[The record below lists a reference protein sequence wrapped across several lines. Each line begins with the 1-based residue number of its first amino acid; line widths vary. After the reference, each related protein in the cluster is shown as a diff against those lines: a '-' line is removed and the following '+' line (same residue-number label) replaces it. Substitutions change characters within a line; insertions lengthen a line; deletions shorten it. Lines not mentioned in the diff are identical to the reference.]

1 MNTLFLKAPQL
12 TAEIMR
18 AHYCE
23 HDLDKIL
30 PLFHETLTWIGA
42 GEDQICYDYEM
53 IKDFFLRTYAE
64 KAVPDCIITDEDYR
78 LVSWD
83 EHSCLVAGRCWI
95 ATKPETG
102 YVLRA
107 HQRVTFSYKL
117 VDGELKITLIH
128 ISNPYA
134 DMREGE
140 DFPAQ
145 IGRQSYE
152 YLQRLLVEKSRQI
165 ALLNSTVS
173 SGLKANWDDECYSLF
188 YVNEGLCRMLGYTE
202 EELMAKCRGRMTEL
216 VYPPDLPQALADCER
231 CFANSLTY
239 STEYRMQRKDGK
251 LIWVW
256 DTGSKSKNEEGKT
269 VINSVIVDI
278 TERRHTND
286 TIRRQKA
293 FFQSLYDTTL
303 CALVQY
309 DLNGTFLNANAFT
322 FDVIGYTEEQF
333 RTETGGSLMS
343 IVHPCDV
350 DTVREHIERLIA
362 DLRPTVYNCRIIRRD
377 GAVRWVCASAN
388 IINNMDGVPVIQ
400 AAYSDVTELQ
410 RVERERDST
419 YDSIPGGVAKVL
431 IGTQLSL
438 LEANDNFFQM
448 LGTDRTAYKGTLSA
462 VAPADRG
469 AIVTAF
475 MEAAETDAP
484 VDIEYRCRRFDNEQ
498 TIWIHL
504 IARFV
509 ENAHGA
515 KVYQCVFIDITKQK
529 TAQIQLY
536 RERDRYRIIMENSA
550 DVIYEYDRKTD
561 TVVFYETIRRGDETE
576 IAKHVSPNFS
586 KKLYDQK
593 IAHPE
598 DAETAMR
605 VFSGTQGGSAEVR
618 LRNLKINGDYVWCLL
633 QGQPVY
639 ENGALA
645 RVVGIIRDITE
656 NKRISQEKERL
667 QRIFD
672 LELRRDYESICQIN
686 PSTGRYVMWTPSNA
700 SYYDIPTSG
709 IFSEELAHAIS
720 RIVCGED
727 QETCLKTL
735 SIGNMLKT
743 LEEEKEGTCYYR
755 VLTPDGSLR
764 WKCARYTYFGDDGS
778 ILLNVRDV
786 HDIRIAQQ
794 QEENR
799 FRAILRE
806 TCEYIIETDVETKS
820 YTLHLPTLINR
831 YPLEACSDY
840 GSLIAR
846 YSERYVAPEDR
857 ESFLRA
863 VSLPE
868 ALSRMRREGGSCS
881 IKYTVN
887 TNGSPAYKTWNMS
900 LYRYDDNREYMLSYI
915 LDITK
920 LVLEQ
925 QEKEREAERN
935 RQIIKD
941 ALTAAEQAS
950 RAKSDFLSRMSH
962 EIRTPMNAVIGMTTI
977 AAASLD
983 NRDKLTD
990 CLGKIGLSSRYLLSL
1005 INDILD
1011 MSRIESGKVSIINE
1025 EFDFRSFV
1033 EGISSLIYPQA
1044 KNKNIVFDLNIEG
1057 VVDERYRGDPLRLNQ
1072 VLINILSNALKFTPE
1087 WRSVHLSIRET
1098 RRVRD
1103 RAYLQFIVRDTGIG
1117 MEKGLLERI
1126 FEPFEQGGA
1135 SISHSY
1141 GGSGLGLA
1149 ISSNLISLMNGH
1161 ISVSSTPGV
1170 GSEFVVEL
1178 PLLTVPDN
1186 TPKQDV
1192 SLEDIRVLVVD
1203 DDLVTC
1209 EHTTLILNRI
1219 GVDAEYVTSG
1229 KAAVTRVKS
1238 ALQRHTC
1245 YNIALVDWKM
1255 PDMDGVETARS
1266 IRRIVGPDTLVI
1278 IMSAYD
1284 WTEIEAR
1291 AREAGVDF
1299 FISKPI
1305 FQSVVQDVL
1314 LKATRRRQSAATLP
1328 VQKED
1333 FAGRRILLV
1342 EDNELNM
1349 EIAKFMLENNGIRV
1363 ECAADG
1369 EEAVKKFE
1377 KAQPGY
1383 YDVIFM
1389 DIMMPNMNG
1398 WDAARKIRSMKRTDA
1413 GTIPII
1419 AMSAN
1424 AFAED
1429 IINSRMAG
1437 MNVHLAKPLDT
1448 EKMIAALKQCMTDN
1462 RDIKLHEDL

>member
-42 GEDQICYDYEM
+42 GEDQICYDYET

-102 YVLRA
+102 YVIRA

-173 SGLKANWDDECYSLF
+173 SGLKANWDDEYYSLF

-362 DLRPTVYNCRIIRRD
+362 DRRPTVYNCRIIRRD

-598 DAETAMR
+598 DAETVMR
-605 VFSGTQGGSAEVR
+605 VFSGVQGGSAEVR
-618 LRNLKINGDYVWCLL
+618 LRNLKLNGDYVWCLL

-686 PSTGRYVMWTPSNA
+686 PSTGRYVMCTPSNA

-720 RIVCGED
+720 RIVCSED
-727 QETCLKTL
+727 RETCLKTM

-1314 LKATRRRQSAATLP
+1314 LKATRRRQSADTLP

-1342 EDNELNM
+1342 EDNEINM
-1349 EIAKFMLENNGIRV
+1349 EIARTLLEFRNASVDGACNGQQAVEMFRSSPPNHYDAVLMDVRMPVMDGIAATQAIRGLDR
-1363 ECAADG
+1363 A
-1369 EEAVKKFE
+1369 
-1377 KAQPGY
+1377 
-1383 YDVIFM
+1383 
-1389 DIMMPNMNG
+1389 
-1398 WDAARKIRSMKRTDA
+1398 DAATV
-1413 GTIPII
+1413 PIL
-1419 AMSAN
+1419 AMTAN

-1429 IINSRMAG
+1429 IEQSRKAG
-1437 MNVHLAKPLDT
+1437 MNEHLAKPIEPETLY
-1448 EKMIAALKQCMTDN
+1448 ARLASYF
-1462 RDIKLHEDL
+1462 R

>member
-42 GEDQICYDYEM
+42 GEDQICYDCET

-102 YVLRA
+102 YVIRA

-140 DFPAQ
+140 DFPEQ

-152 YLQRLLVEKSRQI
+152 YLQRLLVEKTRQI

-173 SGLKANWDDECYSLF
+173 SGLKANWDDEYYSLF

-216 VYPPDLPQALADCER
+216 VYPPDLPQALTDCER

-251 LIWVW
+251 FIWVW

-343 IVHPCDV
+343 IVHPCEV
-350 DTVREHIERLIA
+350 ETVREHIERLIA
-362 DLRPTVYNCRIIRRD
+362 DRRPTVYNCRIIRRD
-377 GAVRWVCASAN
+377 GTVRWLCASAN

-484 VDIEYRCRRFDNEQ
+484 VDIEYRCRRFDNER

-561 TVVFYETIRRGDETE
+561 TVVFYETIRRGDENE

-598 DAETAMR
+598 DAETVMR
-605 VFSGTQGGSAEVR
+605 VFSGVQGGSAEVR
-618 LRNLKINGDYVWCLL
+618 LRNLKLNGDYVWCLL

-686 PSTGRYVMWTPSNA
+686 PSTGRYVMCTPSNA

-720 RIVCGED
+720 RIVCSED
-727 QETCLKTL
+727 RETCLKTM

-831 YPLEACSDY
+831 YPLADCSDY

-857 ESFLRA
+857 EAFLRA

-868 ALSRMRREGGSCS
+868 ALNRMRREGGSCS

-1087 WRSVHLSIRET
+1087 WHSVHLSIRET

-1117 MEKGLLERI
+1117 MEKGLLTRI

-1149 ISSNLISLMNGH
+1149 ISSNLVSLMNGH

-1342 EDNELNM
+1342 EDNEINM
-1349 EIAKFMLENNGIRV
+1349 EIARTLLEFRNASVDGACNGQQAVEMFRSSPPNHYDAVLMDVRMPVMDGIAATQSIRGLNR
-1363 ECAADG
+1363 A
-1369 EEAVKKFE
+1369 
-1377 KAQPGY
+1377 
-1383 YDVIFM
+1383 
-1389 DIMMPNMNG
+1389 
-1398 WDAARKIRSMKRTDA
+1398 DAATV
-1413 GTIPII
+1413 PIL
-1419 AMSAN
+1419 AMTAN

-1429 IINSRMAG
+1429 IEQSRKAG
-1437 MNVHLAKPLDT
+1437 MNEHLAKPIEPETLY
-1448 EKMIAALKQCMTDN
+1448 ARLASYF
-1462 RDIKLHEDL
+1462 R

>member
-778 ILLNVRDV
+778 ILLNVR
-786 HDIRIAQQ
+786 
-794 QEENR
+794 E
-799 FRAILRE
+799 
-806 TCEYIIETDVETKS
+806 
-820 YTLHLPTLINR
+820 
-831 YPLEACSDY
+831 
-840 GSLIAR
+840 
-846 YSERYVAPEDR
+846 SEP
-857 ESFLRA
+857 
-863 VSLPE
+863 
-868 ALSRMRREGGSCS
+868 
-881 IKYTVN
+881 
-887 TNGSPAYKTWNMS
+887 
-900 LYRYDDNREYMLSYI
+900 
-915 LDITK
+915 
-920 LVLEQ
+920 
-925 QEKEREAERN
+925 
-935 RQIIKD
+935 
-941 ALTAAEQAS
+941 
-950 RAKSDFLSRMSH
+950 
-962 EIRTPMNAVIGMTTI
+962 
-977 AAASLD
+977 
-983 NRDKLTD
+983 
-990 CLGKIGLSSRYLLSL
+990 
-1005 INDILD
+1005 
-1011 MSRIESGKVSIINE
+1011 
-1025 EFDFRSFV
+1025 
-1033 EGISSLIYPQA
+1033 
-1044 KNKNIVFDLNIEG
+1044 IVF
-1057 VVDERYRGDPLRLNQ
+1057 
-1072 VLINILSNALKFTPE
+1072 
-1087 WRSVHLSIRET
+1087 H
-1098 RRVRD
+1098 
-1103 RAYLQFIVRDTGIG
+1103 
-1117 MEKGLLERI
+1117 
-1126 FEPFEQGGA
+1126 
-1135 SISHSY
+1135 
-1141 GGSGLGLA
+1141 
-1149 ISSNLISLMNGH
+1149 
-1161 ISVSSTPGV
+1161 
-1170 GSEFVVEL
+1170 
-1178 PLLTVPDN
+1178 
-1186 TPKQDV
+1186 
-1192 SLEDIRVLVVD
+1192 
-1203 DDLVTC
+1203 
-1209 EHTTLILNRI
+1209 
-1219 GVDAEYVTSG
+1219 
-1229 KAAVTRVKS
+1229 
-1238 ALQRHTC
+1238 
-1245 YNIALVDWKM
+1245 
-1255 PDMDGVETARS
+1255 AR
-1266 IRRIVGPDTLVI
+1266 
-1278 IMSAYD
+1278 
-1284 WTEIEAR
+1284 
-1291 AREAGVDF
+1291 
-1299 FISKPI
+1299 
-1305 FQSVVQDVL
+1305 Q
-1314 LKATRRRQSAATLP
+1314 
-1328 VQKED
+1328 
-1333 FAGRRILLV
+1333 
-1342 EDNELNM
+1342 
-1349 EIAKFMLENNGIRV
+1349 
-1363 ECAADG
+1363 
-1369 EEAVKKFE
+1369 
-1377 KAQPGY
+1377 
-1383 YDVIFM
+1383 
-1389 DIMMPNMNG
+1389 
-1398 WDAARKIRSMKRTDA
+1398 
-1413 GTIPII
+1413 
-1419 AMSAN
+1419 
-1424 AFAED
+1424 
-1429 IINSRMAG
+1429 
-1437 MNVHLAKPLDT
+1437 
-1448 EKMIAALKQCMTDN
+1448 
-1462 RDIKLHEDL
+1462 

>member
-42 GEDQICYDYEM
+42 GEDQICYDYET

-173 SGLKANWDDECYSLF
+173 SGLKANWDDEYYSLF

-593 IAHPE
+593 TAHPE

-605 VFSGTQGGSAEVR
+605 VFSGTQGGSVEVR

-709 IFSEELAHAIS
+709 IFSE
-720 RIVCGED
+720 
-727 QETCLKTL
+727 
-735 SIGNMLKT
+735 
-743 LEEEKEGTCYYR
+743 
-755 VLTPDGSLR
+755 
-764 WKCARYTYFGDDGS
+764 
-778 ILLNVRDV
+778 
-786 HDIRIAQQ
+786 
-794 QEENR
+794 
-799 FRAILRE
+799 
-806 TCEYIIETDVETKS
+806 
-820 YTLHLPTLINR
+820 
-831 YPLEACSDY
+831 
-840 GSLIAR
+840 
-846 YSERYVAPEDR
+846 
-857 ESFLRA
+857 
-863 VSLPE
+863 
-868 ALSRMRREGGSCS
+868 
-881 IKYTVN
+881 
-887 TNGSPAYKTWNMS
+887 
-900 LYRYDDNREYMLSYI
+900 
-915 LDITK
+915 
-920 LVLEQ
+920 
-925 QEKEREAERN
+925 
-935 RQIIKD
+935 
-941 ALTAAEQAS
+941 
-950 RAKSDFLSRMSH
+950 
-962 EIRTPMNAVIGMTTI
+962 
-977 AAASLD
+977 
-983 NRDKLTD
+983 
-990 CLGKIGLSSRYLLSL
+990 
-1005 INDILD
+1005 
-1011 MSRIESGKVSIINE
+1011 
-1025 EFDFRSFV
+1025 
-1033 EGISSLIYPQA
+1033 
-1044 KNKNIVFDLNIEG
+1044 
-1057 VVDERYRGDPLRLNQ
+1057 
-1072 VLINILSNALKFTPE
+1072 
-1087 WRSVHLSIRET
+1087 
-1098 RRVRD
+1098 
-1103 RAYLQFIVRDTGIG
+1103 
-1117 MEKGLLERI
+1117 
-1126 FEPFEQGGA
+1126 
-1135 SISHSY
+1135 
-1141 GGSGLGLA
+1141 
-1149 ISSNLISLMNGH
+1149 
-1161 ISVSSTPGV
+1161 
-1170 GSEFVVEL
+1170 
-1178 PLLTVPDN
+1178 
-1186 TPKQDV
+1186 
-1192 SLEDIRVLVVD
+1192 
-1203 DDLVTC
+1203 
-1209 EHTTLILNRI
+1209 
-1219 GVDAEYVTSG
+1219 
-1229 KAAVTRVKS
+1229 
-1238 ALQRHTC
+1238 
-1245 YNIALVDWKM
+1245 
-1255 PDMDGVETARS
+1255 
-1266 IRRIVGPDTLVI
+1266 
-1278 IMSAYD
+1278 
-1284 WTEIEAR
+1284 
-1291 AREAGVDF
+1291 
-1299 FISKPI
+1299 
-1305 FQSVVQDVL
+1305 
-1314 LKATRRRQSAATLP
+1314 
-1328 VQKED
+1328 
-1333 FAGRRILLV
+1333 
-1342 EDNELNM
+1342 
-1349 EIAKFMLENNGIRV
+1349 
-1363 ECAADG
+1363 
-1369 EEAVKKFE
+1369 
-1377 KAQPGY
+1377 
-1383 YDVIFM
+1383 
-1389 DIMMPNMNG
+1389 
-1398 WDAARKIRSMKRTDA
+1398 
-1413 GTIPII
+1413 
-1419 AMSAN
+1419 
-1424 AFAED
+1424 
-1429 IINSRMAG
+1429 
-1437 MNVHLAKPLDT
+1437 
-1448 EKMIAALKQCMTDN
+1448 
-1462 RDIKLHEDL
+1462 

>member
-42 GEDQICYDYEM
+42 GEDQICYDYET

-173 SGLKANWDDECYSLF
+173 SGLKANWDDEYYSLF

-362 DLRPTVYNCRIIRRD
+362 DRRPTVYNCRIIRRD

-605 VFSGTQGGSAEVR
+605 VFSGIQGGSAEVR

-764 WKCARYTYFGDDGS
+764 WKCARYTYFG
-778 ILLNVRDV
+778 
-786 HDIRIAQQ
+786 
-794 QEENR
+794 
-799 FRAILRE
+799 
-806 TCEYIIETDVETKS
+806 
-820 YTLHLPTLINR
+820 
-831 YPLEACSDY
+831 
-840 GSLIAR
+840 
-846 YSERYVAPEDR
+846 
-857 ESFLRA
+857 
-863 VSLPE
+863 
-868 ALSRMRREGGSCS
+868 
-881 IKYTVN
+881 
-887 TNGSPAYKTWNMS
+887 
-900 LYRYDDNREYMLSYI
+900 
-915 LDITK
+915 
-920 LVLEQ
+920 
-925 QEKEREAERN
+925 
-935 RQIIKD
+935 
-941 ALTAAEQAS
+941 
-950 RAKSDFLSRMSH
+950 
-962 EIRTPMNAVIGMTTI
+962 
-977 AAASLD
+977 
-983 NRDKLTD
+983 
-990 CLGKIGLSSRYLLSL
+990 
-1005 INDILD
+1005 
-1011 MSRIESGKVSIINE
+1011 
-1025 EFDFRSFV
+1025 
-1033 EGISSLIYPQA
+1033 
-1044 KNKNIVFDLNIEG
+1044 
-1057 VVDERYRGDPLRLNQ
+1057 
-1072 VLINILSNALKFTPE
+1072 
-1087 WRSVHLSIRET
+1087 
-1098 RRVRD
+1098 
-1103 RAYLQFIVRDTGIG
+1103 
-1117 MEKGLLERI
+1117 
-1126 FEPFEQGGA
+1126 
-1135 SISHSY
+1135 
-1141 GGSGLGLA
+1141 
-1149 ISSNLISLMNGH
+1149 
-1161 ISVSSTPGV
+1161 
-1170 GSEFVVEL
+1170 
-1178 PLLTVPDN
+1178 
-1186 TPKQDV
+1186 
-1192 SLEDIRVLVVD
+1192 
-1203 DDLVTC
+1203 
-1209 EHTTLILNRI
+1209 
-1219 GVDAEYVTSG
+1219 
-1229 KAAVTRVKS
+1229 
-1238 ALQRHTC
+1238 
-1245 YNIALVDWKM
+1245 
-1255 PDMDGVETARS
+1255 
-1266 IRRIVGPDTLVI
+1266 
-1278 IMSAYD
+1278 
-1284 WTEIEAR
+1284 
-1291 AREAGVDF
+1291 
-1299 FISKPI
+1299 
-1305 FQSVVQDVL
+1305 
-1314 LKATRRRQSAATLP
+1314 
-1328 VQKED
+1328 
-1333 FAGRRILLV
+1333 
-1342 EDNELNM
+1342 
-1349 EIAKFMLENNGIRV
+1349 
-1363 ECAADG
+1363 
-1369 EEAVKKFE
+1369 
-1377 KAQPGY
+1377 
-1383 YDVIFM
+1383 
-1389 DIMMPNMNG
+1389 
-1398 WDAARKIRSMKRTDA
+1398 
-1413 GTIPII
+1413 
-1419 AMSAN
+1419 
-1424 AFAED
+1424 
-1429 IINSRMAG
+1429 
-1437 MNVHLAKPLDT
+1437 
-1448 EKMIAALKQCMTDN
+1448 
-1462 RDIKLHEDL
+1462 

>member
-30 PLFHETLTWIGA
+30 PFFHETLTWIGA
-42 GEDQICYDYEM
+42 GGDQICYDYET

-134 DMREGE
+134 DMQEGE

-173 SGLKANWDDECYSLF
+173 SGLKANWDDEYYSLF

-362 DLRPTVYNCRIIRRD
+362 DRRPTVYNCRIIRRD

-605 VFSGTQGGSAEVR
+605 VFSGIQGGSAEVR

-1342 EDNELNM
+1342 EDNEINM
-1349 EIAKFMLENNGIRV
+1349 EIARTLLEFRNASVDGACNGQQAVEMFRSSPQNHYDAVLMDVRMPVMDGIAATQAIRGLDR
-1363 ECAADG
+1363 A
-1369 EEAVKKFE
+1369 
-1377 KAQPGY
+1377 
-1383 YDVIFM
+1383 
-1389 DIMMPNMNG
+1389 
-1398 WDAARKIRSMKRTDA
+1398 DAATV
-1413 GTIPII
+1413 PIL
-1419 AMSAN
+1419 AMTAN

-1429 IINSRMAG
+1429 IERSRKAG
-1437 MNVHLAKPLDT
+1437 MNEHLAKPIEPETLY
-1448 EKMIAALKQCMTDN
+1448 ARLASYF
-1462 RDIKLHEDL
+1462 R

>member
-42 GEDQICYDYEM
+42 GEDQICYDYET

-134 DMREGE
+134 DMQEGE

-173 SGLKANWDDECYSLF
+173 SGLKANWDDEYYSLF

-362 DLRPTVYNCRIIRRD
+362 DRRPTVYNCRIIRRD

-820 YTLHLPTLINR
+820 YTLHLSTLINR

-1314 LKATRRRQSAATLP
+1314 LKATRRRQSADTLP

-1342 EDNELNM
+1342 EDNEINM
-1349 EIAKFMLENNGIRV
+1349 EIARTLLEFRNASVDGACNGQQAVEMFRSSPQNHYDAVLMDVRMPVMDGIAATQAIRGLDR
-1363 ECAADG
+1363 A
-1369 EEAVKKFE
+1369 
-1377 KAQPGY
+1377 
-1383 YDVIFM
+1383 
-1389 DIMMPNMNG
+1389 
-1398 WDAARKIRSMKRTDA
+1398 DAATV
-1413 GTIPII
+1413 PIL
-1419 AMSAN
+1419 AMTAN

-1429 IINSRMAG
+1429 IERSRKAG
-1437 MNVHLAKPLDT
+1437 MNEHLAKPIEPETLY
-1448 EKMIAALKQCMTDN
+1448 ARLASYF
-1462 RDIKLHEDL
+1462 R

>member
-42 GEDQICYDYEM
+42 GEDQICYDYET

-140 DFPAQ
+140 DFPEQ

-152 YLQRLLVEKSRQI
+152 YLQRLLVEKTRQI

-173 SGLKANWDDECYSLF
+173 SGLKANWDDEYYSLF

-362 DLRPTVYNCRIIRRD
+362 DRRPTVYNCRIIRRD

-605 VFSGTQGGSAEVR
+605 VFSGIQGGSAEVR
-618 LRNLKINGDYVWCLL
+618 LRNLKINRDYVWCLL

-1033 EGISSLIYPQA
+1033 EGISSIIYPQA

-1314 LKATRRRQSAATLP
+1314 LKATRRRQSADTLP

-1342 EDNELNM
+1342 EDNEINM
-1349 EIAKFMLENNGIRV
+1349 EIARTLLEFRNASVDGACNGQQAVEMFRSSPQNHYDAVLMDVRMPVMDGIAATQAIRGLNR
-1363 ECAADG
+1363 A
-1369 EEAVKKFE
+1369 
-1377 KAQPGY
+1377 
-1383 YDVIFM
+1383 
-1389 DIMMPNMNG
+1389 
-1398 WDAARKIRSMKRTDA
+1398 DAATV
-1413 GTIPII
+1413 PIL
-1419 AMSAN
+1419 AMTAN

-1429 IINSRMAG
+1429 IEQSRKAG
-1437 MNVHLAKPLDT
+1437 MNEHLAKPIEPETLY
-1448 EKMIAALKQCMTDN
+1448 ARLASYF
-1462 RDIKLHEDL
+1462 R

>member
-42 GEDQICYDYEM
+42 GEEQICYDYKM
-53 IKDFFLRTYAE
+53 IKDFFIRTYAE

-102 YVLRA
+102 YVIRA

-140 DFPAQ
+140 DFPEQ

-152 YLQRLLVEKSRQI
+152 YLQRLLVEKTRQI

-173 SGLKANWDDECYSLF
+173 SGLKANWDDEYYSLF

-216 VYPPDLPQALADCER
+216 VYPPDLPQALTDCER

-251 LIWVW
+251 FIWVW

-333 RTETGGSLMS
+333 RTETGGLLMS

-362 DLRPTVYNCRIIRRD
+362 DRRPTVYNCRIIRRD
-377 GAVRWVCASAN
+377 GAVRWLCASAN

-484 VDIEYRCRRFDNEQ
+484 VDIEYRCRRFDNER

-561 TVVFYETIRRGDETE
+561 TVVFYETIRRGDENE

-598 DAETAMR
+598 DAETVMR
-605 VFSGTQGGSAEVR
+605 VFSGVQGGSAEVR
-618 LRNLKINGDYVWCLL
+618 LRNLKLNGDYVWCLL

-686 PSTGRYVMWTPSNA
+686 PSTGRYVMCTPSNA

-720 RIVCGED
+720 RIVCSED
-727 QETCLKTL
+727 RETCLKTM

-831 YPLEACSDY
+831 YPLADCSDY

-857 ESFLRA
+857 EAFLRA

-868 ALSRMRREGGSCS
+868 ALNRMRREGGSCS

-1087 WRSVHLSIRET
+1087 WHSVHLSIRET

-1117 MEKGLLERI
+1117 MEKGLLTRI

-1149 ISSNLISLMNGH
+1149 ISSNLVSLMNGH

-1342 EDNELNM
+1342 EDNEINM
-1349 EIAKFMLENNGIRV
+1349 EIARTLLEFRNASVDGACNGQQAVEMFRSSPPNHYDAVLMDVRMPVMDGIAATQAIRGLNR
-1363 ECAADG
+1363 A
-1369 EEAVKKFE
+1369 
-1377 KAQPGY
+1377 
-1383 YDVIFM
+1383 
-1389 DIMMPNMNG
+1389 
-1398 WDAARKIRSMKRTDA
+1398 DAATV
-1413 GTIPII
+1413 PIL
-1419 AMSAN
+1419 AMTAN

-1429 IINSRMAG
+1429 IEQSRKAG
-1437 MNVHLAKPLDT
+1437 MNEHLAKPIEPETLY
-1448 EKMIAALKQCMTDN
+1448 ARLASYF
-1462 RDIKLHEDL
+1462 R

>member
-42 GEDQICYDYEM
+42 GEDQICYDYET

-173 SGLKANWDDECYSLF
+173 SGLKANWDDEYYSLF

-362 DLRPTVYNCRIIRRD
+362 DRRPTVYNCRIIRRD

-786 HDIRIAQQ
+786 HDIRTAQQ

-831 YPLEACSDY
+831 YPLEAC
-840 GSLIAR
+840 
-846 YSERYVAPEDR
+846 SERYVAPEDR

-1314 LKATRRRQSAATLP
+1314 LQATRRRQSADTLP

-1342 EDNELNM
+1342 EDNEINM
-1349 EIAKFMLENNGIRV
+1349 EIARTLLEFRNASVDGACNGQQAVEMFRSSPQNHYDAVLMDVRMPVMDGIAATQAIRGLDR
-1363 ECAADG
+1363 A
-1369 EEAVKKFE
+1369 
-1377 KAQPGY
+1377 
-1383 YDVIFM
+1383 
-1389 DIMMPNMNG
+1389 
-1398 WDAARKIRSMKRTDA
+1398 DAATV
-1413 GTIPII
+1413 PIL
-1419 AMSAN
+1419 AMTAN

-1429 IINSRMAG
+1429 IERSRKAG
-1437 MNVHLAKPLDT
+1437 MNEHLAKPIEPETLY
-1448 EKMIAALKQCMTDN
+1448 ARLASYF
-1462 RDIKLHEDL
+1462 R

>member
-18 AHYCE
+18 AHYCD
-23 HDLDKIL
+23 HDIDKVISS
-30 PLFHETLTWIGA
+30 FHETLTWIGA
-42 GEDQICYDYEM
+42 GEEQISYDHEA
-53 IKDFFLRTYAE
+53 IKAFFLRTYAE
-64 KAVPDCIITDEDYR
+64 NTVPDCIITDEDYR

-102 YVLRA
+102 YVIRA

-117 VDGELKITLIH
+117 VDGELKTTLIH
-128 ISNPYA
+128 ISNPYM

-140 DFPAQ
+140 DFPKQ
-145 IGRQSYE
+145 IGKQSYE
-152 YLQRLLVEKSRQI
+152 YLQRLLAEKTRQI

-173 SGLKANWDDECYSLF
+173 SGLKANWGDDHYSLF
-188 YVNEGLCRMLGYTE
+188 YINEGLCRMLGYTE
-202 EELMAKCRGRMTEL
+202 DELMAKCHGRMTEL

-256 DTGSKSKNEEGKT
+256 DTGSKSKNEDGKT

-278 TERRHTND
+278 TERRNTND

-309 DLNGTFLNANAFT
+309 TLDGMFLNANAFT

-333 RTETGGSLMS
+333 RAETDGTIMG
-343 IVHPCDV
+343 IIHPNDV
-350 DTVREHIERLIA
+350 DMVREHIKHLVENRQTA
-362 DLRPTVYNCRIIRRD
+362 VFNCRIIRRD
-377 GAVRWVCASAN
+377 GAVRWLCASAN
-388 IINNMDGVPVIQ
+388 VINDMDGVPVIQ
-400 AAYSDVTELQ
+400 AAYSDITEIQ
-410 RVERERDST
+410 RIERERDST
-419 YDSIPGGVAKVL
+419 YDSIPGGVAKIL

-448 LGTDRTAYKGTLSA
+448 LGTTRTEHKGIFSA
-462 VAPADRG
+462 VVPADRG
-469 AIVTAF
+469 PLVAAF
-475 MEAAETDAP
+475 TEAAETEEP
-484 VDIEYRCRRFDNEQ
+484 VDIEYRCRRTDTGQ

-509 ENAHGA
+509 EKAHGA
-515 KVYQCVFIDITKQK
+515 KIYQGVFIDITKQK
-529 TAQIQLY
+529 GAQLQLN

-550 DVIYEYDRKTD
+550 DVVYEYDRKAD
-561 TVVFYETIRRGDETE
+561 SVVFYETIRMEDGNE
-576 IAKHVSPNFS
+576 IAKHVSRGFS
-586 KKLYDQK
+586 KSLYEQK
-593 IAHPE
+593 IAHPD
-598 DAETAMR
+598 DADAAMR
-605 VFSGTQGGSAEVR
+605 LFSGLQSGSAEIR
-618 LRNLKINGDYVWCLL
+618 FRDLKRGGDYAWCLL
-633 QGQPVY
+633 QAQPVY
-639 ENGALA
+639 ENGELI
-645 RVVGIIRDITE
+645 RVVGMIRDITE
-656 NKRISQEKERL
+656 TKRISQEKERL
-667 QRIFD
+667 QQIFD

-686 PSTGRYVMWTPSNA
+686 PHTGRYVMSMSSNNA
-700 SYYDIPTSG
+700 YRSIPDSG
-709 IFSEELAHAIS
+709 VFSQEVERAIL
-720 RIVCGED
+720 RAVCSED
-727 QETCLKTL
+727 QEGCLRAMR
-735 SIGNMLKT
+735 IDNMLKT

-755 VLTPDGSLR
+755 VFTTDGSLR
-764 WKCARYTYFGDDGS
+764 WKCARYTFFGDDGS

-786 HDIRIAQQ
+786 HDIRMAQQ
-794 QEENR
+794 KEENR

-806 TCEYIIETDVETKS
+806 TCEYIIETDVETGS
-820 YTLHLPTLINR
+820 YTLHLPTRINR
-831 YPLEACSDY
+831 YPLEDCTGYAC
-840 GSLIAR
+840 LIAR
-846 YSERYVAPEDR
+846 YAERYVVPEDR
-857 ESFLRA
+857 ETFLQA

-868 ALSRMRREGGSCS
+868 ALKRMRKEGGSYS

-887 TNGSPAYKTWNMS
+887 ANGSPAYKTWNMS

-920 LVLEQ
+920 LVQEQ

-935 RQIIKD
+935 RRIIKD

-983 NRDKLTD
+983 NRDKLSD

-1011 MSRIESGKVSIINE
+1011 MSRIESGKVSIISE
-1025 EFDFRSFV
+1025 EFDFRAFV
-1033 EGISSLIYPQA
+1033 EGINSLIYPQA
-1044 KNKNIVFDLNIEG
+1044 GSKNITFDLNIEG
-1057 VVDERYRGDPLRLNQ
+1057 VVDERYVGDLLRINQ

-1087 WRSVHLSIRET
+1087 WHSVTLSIRET
-1098 RRVRD
+1098 RRVCD
-1103 RAYLQFIVRDTGIG
+1103 CAYLQFIVRDTGIG
-1117 MEKGLLERI
+1117 MEKELLERI

-1135 SISHSY
+1135 SISHRY

-1149 ISSNLISLMNGH
+1149 ISKNLVSLMNGH
-1161 ISVSSTPGV
+1161 ISVSSTPGA

-1178 PLLTVPDN
+1178 PLLTVPDSA
-1186 TPKQDV
+1186 PERDV
-1192 SLEDIRVLVVD
+1192 SLEDLRVMVVD

-1229 KAAVTRVKS
+1229 EEAVIRIKS
-1238 ALQRHTC
+1238 ALQRHAC
-1245 YNIALVDWKM
+1245 YDIALVDWKM
-1255 PDMDGVETARS
+1255 PGMDGVETARS

-1284 WTEIEAR
+1284 WTEIEAS
-1291 AREAGVDF
+1291 ARDAGVDF
-1299 FISKPI
+1299 FISKPV
-1305 FQSVVQDVL
+1305 FQSAVQDVL
-1314 LKATRRRQSAATLP
+1314 LKATRRRHSVTPFP
-1328 VQKED
+1328 VQKEED
-1333 FAGRRILLV
+1333 FTGRRILLV
-1342 EDNELNM
+1342 EDNEINM
-1349 EIAKFMLENNGIRV
+1349 EIARTLLEFRNASVDGACNGQQAVEMFRASSPNHYDAVLMDVRMPVMDGMAATRAIRAL
-1363 ECAADG
+1363 ER
-1369 EEAVKKFE
+1369 
-1377 KAQPGY
+1377 P
-1383 YDVIFM
+1383 
-1389 DIMMPNMNG
+1389 
-1398 WDAARKIRSMKRTDA
+1398 DAITV
-1413 GTIPII
+1413 PIL
-1419 AMSAN
+1419 AMTAN

-1429 IINSRMAG
+1429 IEQSRKAG
-1437 MNVHLAKPLDT
+1437 MNEHLAKPIESETLYT
-1448 EKMIAALKQCMTDN
+1448 RLGSYF
-1462 RDIKLHEDL
+1462 R

>member
-42 GEDQICYDYEM
+42 GEDQICYDCET

-102 YVLRA
+102 YVIRA

-140 DFPAQ
+140 DFPEQ

-152 YLQRLLVEKSRQI
+152 YLQRLLVEKTRQI

-173 SGLKANWDDECYSLF
+173 SGLKANWDDEYYSLF

-216 VYPPDLPQALADCER
+216 VYPPDLPQALTDCER

-251 LIWVW
+251 FIWVW

-362 DLRPTVYNCRIIRRD
+362 DRRPTVYNCRIIRRD
-377 GAVRWVCASAN
+377 GTVRWLCASAN

-419 YDSIPGGVAKVL
+419 YDSITGGVAKVL

-484 VDIEYRCRRFDNEQ
+484 VDIEYRCRRFDNER

-561 TVVFYETIRRGDETE
+561 TVVFYETIRRGGENE

-598 DAETAMR
+598 DAETVMR
-605 VFSGTQGGSAEVR
+605 VFSGVQGGSAEVR
-618 LRNLKINGDYVWCLL
+618 LRNLKLNGDYVWCLL

-686 PSTGRYVMWTPSNA
+686 PSTGRYVMCTPSNA

-720 RIVCGED
+720 RIVCSED
-727 QETCLKTL
+727 RETCLKTM

-831 YPLEACSDY
+831 YPLADCSDY

-846 YSERYVAPEDR
+846 YSKRYVAPEDR
-857 ESFLRA
+857 EAFLRA

-868 ALSRMRREGGSCS
+868 ALNRMRREGGSCS

-1117 MEKGLLERI
+1117 MEKGLLTRI

-1149 ISSNLISLMNGH
+1149 ISSNLVSLMNGH

-1342 EDNELNM
+1342 EDNEINM
-1349 EIAKFMLENNGIRV
+1349 EIARTLLEFRNASVDGACNGQQAVEMFRSSPPNHYDAVLMDVRMPVMDGIAATQAIRGLNR
-1363 ECAADG
+1363 A
-1369 EEAVKKFE
+1369 
-1377 KAQPGY
+1377 
-1383 YDVIFM
+1383 
-1389 DIMMPNMNG
+1389 
-1398 WDAARKIRSMKRTDA
+1398 DAATV
-1413 GTIPII
+1413 PIL
-1419 AMSAN
+1419 AMTAN

-1429 IINSRMAG
+1429 IEQSRKAG
-1437 MNVHLAKPLDT
+1437 MNEHLAKPIEPETLY
-1448 EKMIAALKQCMTDN
+1448 ARLASYF
-1462 RDIKLHEDL
+1462 R

>member
-42 GEDQICYDYEM
+42 GEDQICYDYET

-173 SGLKANWDDECYSLF
+173 SGLKANWDDEYYSLF

-278 TERRHTND
+278 TERHHTND

-362 DLRPTVYNCRIIRRD
+362 DRRPTVYNCRIIRRD

-618 LRNLKINGDYVWCLL
+618 LRNLKINRDYVWCLL

-764 WKCARYTYFGDDGS
+764 WKCAR
-778 ILLNVRDV
+778 
-786 HDIRIAQQ
+786 
-794 QEENR
+794 
-799 FRAILRE
+799 
-806 TCEYIIETDVETKS
+806 
-820 YTLHLPTLINR
+820 
-831 YPLEACSDY
+831 
-840 GSLIAR
+840 
-846 YSERYVAPEDR
+846 
-857 ESFLRA
+857 
-863 VSLPE
+863 
-868 ALSRMRREGGSCS
+868 
-881 IKYTVN
+881 
-887 TNGSPAYKTWNMS
+887 
-900 LYRYDDNREYMLSYI
+900 
-915 LDITK
+915 
-920 LVLEQ
+920 
-925 QEKEREAERN
+925 
-935 RQIIKD
+935 
-941 ALTAAEQAS
+941 
-950 RAKSDFLSRMSH
+950 
-962 EIRTPMNAVIGMTTI
+962 
-977 AAASLD
+977 
-983 NRDKLTD
+983 
-990 CLGKIGLSSRYLLSL
+990 
-1005 INDILD
+1005 
-1011 MSRIESGKVSIINE
+1011 
-1025 EFDFRSFV
+1025 
-1033 EGISSLIYPQA
+1033 
-1044 KNKNIVFDLNIEG
+1044 
-1057 VVDERYRGDPLRLNQ
+1057 
-1072 VLINILSNALKFTPE
+1072 
-1087 WRSVHLSIRET
+1087 
-1098 RRVRD
+1098 
-1103 RAYLQFIVRDTGIG
+1103 
-1117 MEKGLLERI
+1117 
-1126 FEPFEQGGA
+1126 
-1135 SISHSY
+1135 
-1141 GGSGLGLA
+1141 
-1149 ISSNLISLMNGH
+1149 
-1161 ISVSSTPGV
+1161 
-1170 GSEFVVEL
+1170 
-1178 PLLTVPDN
+1178 
-1186 TPKQDV
+1186 
-1192 SLEDIRVLVVD
+1192 
-1203 DDLVTC
+1203 
-1209 EHTTLILNRI
+1209 
-1219 GVDAEYVTSG
+1219 
-1229 KAAVTRVKS
+1229 
-1238 ALQRHTC
+1238 
-1245 YNIALVDWKM
+1245 
-1255 PDMDGVETARS
+1255 
-1266 IRRIVGPDTLVI
+1266 
-1278 IMSAYD
+1278 
-1284 WTEIEAR
+1284 
-1291 AREAGVDF
+1291 
-1299 FISKPI
+1299 
-1305 FQSVVQDVL
+1305 
-1314 LKATRRRQSAATLP
+1314 
-1328 VQKED
+1328 
-1333 FAGRRILLV
+1333 
-1342 EDNELNM
+1342 
-1349 EIAKFMLENNGIRV
+1349 
-1363 ECAADG
+1363 
-1369 EEAVKKFE
+1369 
-1377 KAQPGY
+1377 
-1383 YDVIFM
+1383 
-1389 DIMMPNMNG
+1389 
-1398 WDAARKIRSMKRTDA
+1398 
-1413 GTIPII
+1413 
-1419 AMSAN
+1419 
-1424 AFAED
+1424 
-1429 IINSRMAG
+1429 
-1437 MNVHLAKPLDT
+1437 
-1448 EKMIAALKQCMTDN
+1448 
-1462 RDIKLHEDL
+1462 

>member
-1245 YNIALVDWKM
+1245 YNIALVYWKM

-1342 EDNELNM
+1342 EDNEINM
-1349 EIAKFMLENNGIRV
+1349 EIARTLLEFRNASVDGACNGQQAVEMFRSSPQNHYDAVLMDVRMPVMDGIAATQAIRGLDR
-1363 ECAADG
+1363 A
-1369 EEAVKKFE
+1369 
-1377 KAQPGY
+1377 
-1383 YDVIFM
+1383 
-1389 DIMMPNMNG
+1389 
-1398 WDAARKIRSMKRTDA
+1398 DAATV
-1413 GTIPII
+1413 PIL
-1419 AMSAN
+1419 AMTAN

-1429 IINSRMAG
+1429 IERSRKAG
-1437 MNVHLAKPLDT
+1437 MNEHLAKPIEPETLY
-1448 EKMIAALKQCMTDN
+1448 ARLASYF
-1462 RDIKLHEDL
+1462 R

>member
-42 GEDQICYDYEM
+42 GEDQICYDYET

-362 DLRPTVYNCRIIRRD
+362 DRRPTVYNCRIIRRD

-605 VFSGTQGGSAEVR
+605 VFSGIQSGSAEVR

-1033 EGISSLIYPQA
+1033 EGISSIIYPQA

-1057 VVDERYRGDPLRLNQ
+1057 VVDELYRGDPLRLNQ

-1314 LKATRRRQSAATLP
+1314 LKATRRRQSADTLP

-1342 EDNELNM
+1342 EDNEINM
-1349 EIAKFMLENNGIRV
+1349 EIARTLLEFRNASVDGACNGQQAVEMFRSSPQNHYDAVLMDVRMPVMDGIAATQAIRGLDR
-1363 ECAADG
+1363 A
-1369 EEAVKKFE
+1369 
-1377 KAQPGY
+1377 
-1383 YDVIFM
+1383 
-1389 DIMMPNMNG
+1389 
-1398 WDAARKIRSMKRTDA
+1398 DAATV
-1413 GTIPII
+1413 PIL
-1419 AMSAN
+1419 AMTAN

-1429 IINSRMAG
+1429 IERSRKAG
-1437 MNVHLAKPLDT
+1437 MNEHLAKPIEPETLY
-1448 EKMIAALKQCMTDN
+1448 ARLASYF
-1462 RDIKLHEDL
+1462 R

>member
-42 GEDQICYDYEM
+42 GEDQICYDCET

-102 YVLRA
+102 YVIRA

-140 DFPAQ
+140 DFPEQ

-152 YLQRLLVEKSRQI
+152 YLQRLLVEKTRQI

-173 SGLKANWDDECYSLF
+173 SGLKANWDDEYYSLF

-216 VYPPDLPQALADCER
+216 VYPPDLPQALTDCER

-251 LIWVW
+251 FIWVW

-362 DLRPTVYNCRIIRRD
+362 DRRPTVYNCRIIRRD
-377 GAVRWVCASAN
+377 GTVRWLCASAN

-484 VDIEYRCRRFDNEQ
+484 VDIEYRCRRFDNER

-529 TAQIQLY
+529 TAQLQLY

-561 TVVFYETIRRGDETE
+561 TVVFYETIRRGDENE

-598 DAETAMR
+598 DAETVMR
-605 VFSGTQGGSAEVR
+605 VFSGVQGGSAEVR
-618 LRNLKINGDYVWCLL
+618 LRNLKLNGDYVWCLL

-686 PSTGRYVMWTPSNA
+686 PSTGRYVMCTPSNA

-720 RIVCGED
+720 RIVCSED
-727 QETCLKTL
+727 RETCLKTM

-831 YPLEACSDY
+831 YPLADCSDY

-857 ESFLRA
+857 EAFLRA

-868 ALSRMRREGGSCS
+868 ALNRMRREGGSCS

-983 NRDKLTD
+983 NKAKMAD

-1087 WRSVHLSIRET
+1087 WHSVHLSIRET

-1117 MEKGLLERI
+1117 MEKGLLTRI

-1149 ISSNLISLMNGH
+1149 ISSNLVSLMNGH

-1342 EDNELNM
+1342 EDNEINM
-1349 EIAKFMLENNGIRV
+1349 EIARTLLEFRNASVDGACNGQQAVEMFRSSPPNHYDAVLMDVRMPVMDGIAATQAIRGLDR
-1363 ECAADG
+1363 A
-1369 EEAVKKFE
+1369 
-1377 KAQPGY
+1377 
-1383 YDVIFM
+1383 
-1389 DIMMPNMNG
+1389 
-1398 WDAARKIRSMKRTDA
+1398 DAATV
-1413 GTIPII
+1413 PIL
-1419 AMSAN
+1419 AMTAN

-1429 IINSRMAG
+1429 IEQSRKAG
-1437 MNVHLAKPLDT
+1437 MNEHLAKPIEPETLY
-1448 EKMIAALKQCMTDN
+1448 ARLASYF
-1462 RDIKLHEDL
+1462 R

>member
-42 GEDQICYDYEM
+42 GEDQICYDYET

-362 DLRPTVYNCRIIRRD
+362 DRRPTVYNCRIIRRD

-639 ENGALA
+639 ENGALT

-743 LEEEKEGTCYYR
+743 LEEEKEGTC
-755 VLTPDGSLR
+755 
-764 WKCARYTYFGDDGS
+764 
-778 ILLNVRDV
+778 
-786 HDIRIAQQ
+786 
-794 QEENR
+794 
-799 FRAILRE
+799 
-806 TCEYIIETDVETKS
+806 
-820 YTLHLPTLINR
+820 
-831 YPLEACSDY
+831 
-840 GSLIAR
+840 
-846 YSERYVAPEDR
+846 
-857 ESFLRA
+857 
-863 VSLPE
+863 
-868 ALSRMRREGGSCS
+868 
-881 IKYTVN
+881 
-887 TNGSPAYKTWNMS
+887 
-900 LYRYDDNREYMLSYI
+900 
-915 LDITK
+915 
-920 LVLEQ
+920 
-925 QEKEREAERN
+925 
-935 RQIIKD
+935 
-941 ALTAAEQAS
+941 
-950 RAKSDFLSRMSH
+950 
-962 EIRTPMNAVIGMTTI
+962 
-977 AAASLD
+977 
-983 NRDKLTD
+983 
-990 CLGKIGLSSRYLLSL
+990 
-1005 INDILD
+1005 
-1011 MSRIESGKVSIINE
+1011 
-1025 EFDFRSFV
+1025 
-1033 EGISSLIYPQA
+1033 
-1044 KNKNIVFDLNIEG
+1044 
-1057 VVDERYRGDPLRLNQ
+1057 
-1072 VLINILSNALKFTPE
+1072 
-1087 WRSVHLSIRET
+1087 
-1098 RRVRD
+1098 
-1103 RAYLQFIVRDTGIG
+1103 
-1117 MEKGLLERI
+1117 
-1126 FEPFEQGGA
+1126 
-1135 SISHSY
+1135 
-1141 GGSGLGLA
+1141 
-1149 ISSNLISLMNGH
+1149 
-1161 ISVSSTPGV
+1161 
-1170 GSEFVVEL
+1170 
-1178 PLLTVPDN
+1178 
-1186 TPKQDV
+1186 
-1192 SLEDIRVLVVD
+1192 
-1203 DDLVTC
+1203 
-1209 EHTTLILNRI
+1209 
-1219 GVDAEYVTSG
+1219 
-1229 KAAVTRVKS
+1229 
-1238 ALQRHTC
+1238 
-1245 YNIALVDWKM
+1245 
-1255 PDMDGVETARS
+1255 
-1266 IRRIVGPDTLVI
+1266 
-1278 IMSAYD
+1278 
-1284 WTEIEAR
+1284 
-1291 AREAGVDF
+1291 
-1299 FISKPI
+1299 
-1305 FQSVVQDVL
+1305 
-1314 LKATRRRQSAATLP
+1314 
-1328 VQKED
+1328 
-1333 FAGRRILLV
+1333 
-1342 EDNELNM
+1342 
-1349 EIAKFMLENNGIRV
+1349 
-1363 ECAADG
+1363 
-1369 EEAVKKFE
+1369 
-1377 KAQPGY
+1377 
-1383 YDVIFM
+1383 
-1389 DIMMPNMNG
+1389 
-1398 WDAARKIRSMKRTDA
+1398 
-1413 GTIPII
+1413 
-1419 AMSAN
+1419 
-1424 AFAED
+1424 
-1429 IINSRMAG
+1429 
-1437 MNVHLAKPLDT
+1437 
-1448 EKMIAALKQCMTDN
+1448 
-1462 RDIKLHEDL
+1462 

>member
-42 GEDQICYDYEM
+42 GEEQICYDYKM
-53 IKDFFLRTYAE
+53 IKDFFIRTYAE

-102 YVLRA
+102 YVIRA

-140 DFPAQ
+140 DFPEQ

-152 YLQRLLVEKSRQI
+152 YLQRLLVEKTRQI

-173 SGLKANWDDECYSLF
+173 SGLKANWDDEYYSLF

-216 VYPPDLPQALADCER
+216 VYPPDLPQALTDCER

-251 LIWVW
+251 FIWVW

-362 DLRPTVYNCRIIRRD
+362 DRRPTVYNCRIIRRD
-377 GAVRWVCASAN
+377 GTVRWLCASAN

-484 VDIEYRCRRFDNEQ
+484 VDIEYRCRRFDNER

-561 TVVFYETIRRGDETE
+561 TVVFYETIRRGDENE

-598 DAETAMR
+598 DAETVMR
-605 VFSGTQGGSAEVR
+605 VFSGVQGGSAEVR
-618 LRNLKINGDYVWCLL
+618 LRNLKLNGDYVWCLL

-686 PSTGRYVMWTPSNA
+686 PSTGRYVMCTPSNA

-720 RIVCGED
+720 RIVCSED
-727 QETCLKTL
+727 RETCLKTM

-831 YPLEACSDY
+831 YPLADCSDY

-857 ESFLRA
+857 EAFLRA

-868 ALSRMRREGGSCS
+868 ALDRMRREGGSCS

-1087 WRSVHLSIRET
+1087 WHSVHLSIRET

-1103 RAYLQFIVRDTGIG
+1103 RADLQFIVRDTGIG
-1117 MEKGLLERI
+1117 MEKGLLTRI

-1149 ISSNLISLMNGH
+1149 ISSNLVSLMNGH

-1342 EDNELNM
+1342 EDNEINM
-1349 EIAKFMLENNGIRV
+1349 EIARTLLEFRNASVDGACNGQQAVEMFRSSPPNHYDAVLMDVRMPVMDGIAATQAIRGLNR
-1363 ECAADG
+1363 A
-1369 EEAVKKFE
+1369 
-1377 KAQPGY
+1377 
-1383 YDVIFM
+1383 
-1389 DIMMPNMNG
+1389 
-1398 WDAARKIRSMKRTDA
+1398 DAATV
-1413 GTIPII
+1413 PIL
-1419 AMSAN
+1419 AMTAN

-1429 IINSRMAG
+1429 IEQSRKAG
-1437 MNVHLAKPLDT
+1437 MNEHLAKPIEPETLY
-1448 EKMIAALKQCMTDN
+1448 ARLASYF
-1462 RDIKLHEDL
+1462 R

>member
-42 GEDQICYDYEM
+42 GEEQICYDYKM
-53 IKDFFLRTYAE
+53 IKDFFIRTYAE

-102 YVLRA
+102 YVIRA

-140 DFPAQ
+140 DYPEQ

-152 YLQRLLVEKSRQI
+152 YLQRLLVEKTRQI

-173 SGLKANWDDECYSLF
+173 SGLKANWDDEYYSLF

-216 VYPPDLPQALADCER
+216 VYPPDLPQALTDCER

-251 LIWVW
+251 FIWVW

-362 DLRPTVYNCRIIRRD
+362 DRRPTVYNCRIIRRD
-377 GAVRWVCASAN
+377 GAVRWLCASAN

-484 VDIEYRCRRFDNEQ
+484 VDIEYRCRRFDNER

-561 TVVFYETIRRGDETE
+561 TVVFYETIRRGDENE

-598 DAETAMR
+598 DAETVMR
-605 VFSGTQGGSAEVR
+605 VFSGVQGGSAEVR
-618 LRNLKINGDYVWCLL
+618 LRNLKLNGDYVWCLL

-686 PSTGRYVMWTPSNA
+686 PSTGRYVMCTPSNA

-720 RIVCGED
+720 RIVCSED
-727 QETCLKTL
+727 RETCLKTM

-831 YPLEACSDY
+831 YPLADCSDY

-857 ESFLRA
+857 EAFLRA

-868 ALSRMRREGGSCS
+868 ALNRMRREGGSCS

-1087 WRSVHLSIRET
+1087 WHSVHLSIRET

-1117 MEKGLLERI
+1117 MEQGLLTRI

-1149 ISSNLISLMNGH
+1149 ISSNLVSLMNGH

-1342 EDNELNM
+1342 EDNEINM
-1349 EIAKFMLENNGIRV
+1349 EIARTLLEFRNASVDGACNGQQAVEMFRSSPPNHYDAVLMDVRMPVMDGIAATQSIRGLNR
-1363 ECAADG
+1363 A
-1369 EEAVKKFE
+1369 
-1377 KAQPGY
+1377 
-1383 YDVIFM
+1383 
-1389 DIMMPNMNG
+1389 
-1398 WDAARKIRSMKRTDA
+1398 DAATV
-1413 GTIPII
+1413 PIL
-1419 AMSAN
+1419 AMTAN

-1429 IINSRMAG
+1429 IEQSRKAG
-1437 MNVHLAKPLDT
+1437 MNEHLAKPIEPETLY
-1448 EKMIAALKQCMTDN
+1448 ARLASYF
-1462 RDIKLHEDL
+1462 R

>member
-1 MNTLFLKAPQL
+1 MNKLFLKAPQL

-42 GEDQICYDYEM
+42 GEDQICYDCET

-83 EHSCLVAGRCWI
+83 DHSCLVAGRCWI

-362 DLRPTVYNCRIIRRD
+362 DRRPTVYNCRIIRRD

-515 KVYQCVFIDITKQK
+515 KVYRCVFIDITKQK

-598 DAETAMR
+598 DAETVMR
-605 VFSGTQGGSAEVR
+605 VFSGVQGGSAEVR
-618 LRNLKINGDYVWCLL
+618 LRNLKLNGDYVWCLL

-686 PSTGRYVMWTPSNA
+686 PSTGRYVMCTPSNA

-720 RIVCGED
+720 RIVCSED
-727 QETCLKTL
+727 RETCLKTM

-831 YPLEACSDY
+831 YPLADCSDY

-857 ESFLRA
+857 EAFLRA

-1314 LKATRRRQSAATLP
+1314 LKATRRRQSADTLP

-1342 EDNELNM
+1342 EDNEINM
-1349 EIAKFMLENNGIRV
+1349 EIARTLLEFRNASVDGACNGQQAVEMFRSSPQNHYDAVLMDVRMPVMDGIAATQAIRGLDR
-1363 ECAADG
+1363 A
-1369 EEAVKKFE
+1369 
-1377 KAQPGY
+1377 
-1383 YDVIFM
+1383 
-1389 DIMMPNMNG
+1389 
-1398 WDAARKIRSMKRTDA
+1398 DAATV
-1413 GTIPII
+1413 PIL
-1419 AMSAN
+1419 AMTAN

-1429 IINSRMAG
+1429 IERSRKAG
-1437 MNVHLAKPLDT
+1437 MNEHLAKPIEPETLY
-1448 EKMIAALKQCMTDN
+1448 ARLASYF
-1462 RDIKLHEDL
+1462 R

>member
-42 GEDQICYDYEM
+42 GEDQICYDCET

-102 YVLRA
+102 YVIRA

-140 DFPAQ
+140 DFPEQ

-152 YLQRLLVEKSRQI
+152 YLQRLLVEKTRQI

-173 SGLKANWDDECYSLF
+173 SGLKANWDDEYYSLF

-216 VYPPDLPQALADCER
+216 VYPPDLPQALTDCER

-251 LIWVW
+251 FIWVW

-333 RTETGGSLMS
+333 RTETGGLLMS

-362 DLRPTVYNCRIIRRD
+362 DRRPTVYNCRIIRRD
-377 GAVRWVCASAN
+377 GAVRWLCASAN

-484 VDIEYRCRRFDNEQ
+484 VDIEYRCRRFDNER

-561 TVVFYETIRRGDETE
+561 TVVFYETIRRGDENE

-598 DAETAMR
+598 DAETVMR
-605 VFSGTQGGSAEVR
+605 VFSGVQGGSAEVR
-618 LRNLKINGDYVWCLL
+618 LRNLKLNGDYVWCLL

-686 PSTGRYVMWTPSNA
+686 PSTGRYVMCTPSNA

-720 RIVCGED
+720 RIVCSED
-727 QETCLKTL
+727 RETCLKTM

-831 YPLEACSDY
+831 YPLADCSDY

-857 ESFLRA
+857 EAFLRA

-868 ALSRMRREGGSCS
+868 ALNRMRREGGSCS

-1117 MEKGLLERI
+1117 MEKGLLTRI

-1342 EDNELNM
+1342 EDNEINM
-1349 EIAKFMLENNGIRV
+1349 EIARTLLEFRNASVDGACNGQQAVEMFRSSPPNHYDAVLMDVRMPVMDGIAATQAIRGLNR
-1363 ECAADG
+1363 A
-1369 EEAVKKFE
+1369 
-1377 KAQPGY
+1377 
-1383 YDVIFM
+1383 
-1389 DIMMPNMNG
+1389 
-1398 WDAARKIRSMKRTDA
+1398 DAATV
-1413 GTIPII
+1413 PIL
-1419 AMSAN
+1419 AMTAN

-1429 IINSRMAG
+1429 IEQSRKAG
-1437 MNVHLAKPLDT
+1437 MNEHLAKPIEPETLY
-1448 EKMIAALKQCMTDN
+1448 ARLASYF
-1462 RDIKLHEDL
+1462 R

>member
-42 GEDQICYDYEM
+42 GEDQICYDYET

-134 DMREGE
+134 DMQEGE

-278 TERRHTND
+278 TERHHTND
-286 TIRRQKA
+286 IIRRQKA

-362 DLRPTVYNCRIIRRD
+362 DRRPTVYNCRIIRRD

-605 VFSGTQGGSAEVR
+605 VFSGIQGGSAEVR

-1314 LKATRRRQSAATLP
+1314 LKATRRRQSADTLP

-1342 EDNELNM
+1342 EDNEINM
-1349 EIAKFMLENNGIRV
+1349 EIARTLLEFRNASVDGACNGQQAVEMFRSSPQNHYDAVLMDVRMPVMDGIAATQAIRGLDR
-1363 ECAADG
+1363 A
-1369 EEAVKKFE
+1369 
-1377 KAQPGY
+1377 
-1383 YDVIFM
+1383 
-1389 DIMMPNMNG
+1389 
-1398 WDAARKIRSMKRTDA
+1398 DAATV
-1413 GTIPII
+1413 PIL
-1419 AMSAN
+1419 AMTAN

-1429 IINSRMAG
+1429 IERSRKAG
-1437 MNVHLAKPLDT
+1437 MNEHLAKPIEPETLY
-1448 EKMIAALKQCMTDN
+1448 ARLASYF
-1462 RDIKLHEDL
+1462 R

>member
-42 GEDQICYDYEM
+42 GEEQICYDYKM
-53 IKDFFLRTYAE
+53 IKDFFIRTYAE

-102 YVLRA
+102 YVIRA

-140 DFPAQ
+140 DFPEQ

-152 YLQRLLVEKSRQI
+152 YLQRLLVEKTRQI

-173 SGLKANWDDECYSLF
+173 SGLKANWDDEYYSLF

-216 VYPPDLPQALADCER
+216 VYPPDLPQALTDCER

-251 LIWVW
+251 FIWVW

-362 DLRPTVYNCRIIRRD
+362 DRRPTVYNCRIIRRD
-377 GAVRWVCASAN
+377 GAVRWLCASAN

-484 VDIEYRCRRFDNEQ
+484 VDIEYRCRRFDNER

-561 TVVFYETIRRGDETE
+561 TVVFYETIRRGDENE

-598 DAETAMR
+598 DAETVMR
-605 VFSGTQGGSAEVR
+605 VFSGVQGGSAEVR
-618 LRNLKINGDYVWCLL
+618 LRNLKLNGDYVWCLL

-686 PSTGRYVMWTPSNA
+686 PSTGRYAMCTPSNA

-720 RIVCGED
+720 RIVCSED
-727 QETCLKTL
+727 RETCLKTM

-831 YPLEACSDY
+831 YPLADCSDY

-857 ESFLRA
+857 EAFLRA

-868 ALSRMRREGGSCS
+868 ALNRMRREGGSCS

-1087 WRSVHLSIRET
+1087 WHSVHLSIRET

-1117 MEKGLLERI
+1117 MEKGLLTRI

-1149 ISSNLISLMNGH
+1149 ISSNLVSLMNGH

-1342 EDNELNM
+1342 EDNEINM
-1349 EIAKFMLENNGIRV
+1349 EIARTLLEFRNASVDGACNGQQAVEMFRSSPPNHYDAVLMDVRMPVMDGIAATQSIRGLNR
-1363 ECAADG
+1363 A
-1369 EEAVKKFE
+1369 
-1377 KAQPGY
+1377 
-1383 YDVIFM
+1383 
-1389 DIMMPNMNG
+1389 
-1398 WDAARKIRSMKRTDA
+1398 DAATV
-1413 GTIPII
+1413 PIL
-1419 AMSAN
+1419 AMTAN

-1429 IINSRMAG
+1429 IEQSRKAG
-1437 MNVHLAKPLDT
+1437 MNEHLAKPIEPETLY
-1448 EKMIAALKQCMTDN
+1448 ARLASYF
-1462 RDIKLHEDL
+1462 R

>member
-42 GEDQICYDYEM
+42 GEDQICYDYET

-173 SGLKANWDDECYSLF
+173 SGLKANWDDEYYSLF

-333 RTETGGSLMS
+333 RTETGGSLIS

-362 DLRPTVYNCRIIRRD
+362 DRRPTVYNCRIIRRD

-576 IAKHVSPNFS
+576 IAKHVSPNF

-656 NKRISQEKERL
+656 NKRRRRSASNGFSIS
-667 QRIFD
+667 
-672 LELRRDYESICQIN
+672 N
-686 PSTGRYVMWTPSNA
+686 
-700 SYYDIPTSG
+700 
-709 IFSEELAHAIS
+709 
-720 RIVCGED
+720 
-727 QETCLKTL
+727 
-735 SIGNMLKT
+735 
-743 LEEEKEGTCYYR
+743 
-755 VLTPDGSLR
+755 
-764 WKCARYTYFGDDGS
+764 CAAT
-778 ILLNVRDV
+778 
-786 HDIRIAQQ
+786 
-794 QEENR
+794 
-799 FRAILRE
+799 
-806 TCEYIIETDVETKS
+806 
-820 YTLHLPTLINR
+820 
-831 YPLEACSDY
+831 
-840 GSLIAR
+840 
-846 YSERYVAPEDR
+846 
-857 ESFLRA
+857 
-863 VSLPE
+863 
-868 ALSRMRREGGSCS
+868 M
-881 IKYTVN
+881 
-887 TNGSPAYKTWNMS
+887 
-900 LYRYDDNREYMLSYI
+900 
-915 LDITK
+915 
-920 LVLEQ
+920 
-925 QEKEREAERN
+925 
-935 RQIIKD
+935 
-941 ALTAAEQAS
+941 
-950 RAKSDFLSRMSH
+950 
-962 EIRTPMNAVIGMTTI
+962 
-977 AAASLD
+977 
-983 NRDKLTD
+983 
-990 CLGKIGLSSRYLLSL
+990 
-1005 INDILD
+1005 
-1011 MSRIESGKVSIINE
+1011 KVS
-1025 EFDFRSFV
+1025 
-1033 EGISSLIYPQA
+1033 
-1044 KNKNIVFDLNIEG
+1044 
-1057 VVDERYRGDPLRLNQ
+1057 
-1072 VLINILSNALKFTPE
+1072 
-1087 WRSVHLSIRET
+1087 
-1098 RRVRD
+1098 
-1103 RAYLQFIVRDTGIG
+1103 
-1117 MEKGLLERI
+1117 
-1126 FEPFEQGGA
+1126 
-1135 SISHSY
+1135 
-1141 GGSGLGLA
+1141 
-1149 ISSNLISLMNGH
+1149 
-1161 ISVSSTPGV
+1161 
-1170 GSEFVVEL
+1170 
-1178 PLLTVPDN
+1178 
-1186 TPKQDV
+1186 
-1192 SLEDIRVLVVD
+1192 
-1203 DDLVTC
+1203 
-1209 EHTTLILNRI
+1209 
-1219 GVDAEYVTSG
+1219 
-1229 KAAVTRVKS
+1229 
-1238 ALQRHTC
+1238 
-1245 YNIALVDWKM
+1245 
-1255 PDMDGVETARS
+1255 ARS
-1266 IRRIVGPDTLVI
+1266 IPPQADTSCGRLQTPPI
-1278 IMSAYD
+1278 TIYRHQAFFPKNWRTPSPASYA
-1284 WTEIEAR
+1284 AR
-1291 AREAGVDF
+1291 TRKRA
-1299 FISKPI
+1299 SKP
-1305 FQSVVQDVL
+1305 
-1314 LKATRRRQSAATLP
+1314 
-1328 VQKED
+1328 
-1333 FAGRRILLV
+1333 
-1342 EDNELNM
+1342 
-1349 EIAKFMLENNGIRV
+1349 
-1363 ECAADG
+1363 
-1369 EEAVKKFE
+1369 
-1377 KAQPGY
+1377 
-1383 YDVIFM
+1383 
-1389 DIMMPNMNG
+1389 
-1398 WDAARKIRSMKRTDA
+1398 
-1413 GTIPII
+1413 
-1419 AMSAN
+1419 
-1424 AFAED
+1424 
-1429 IINSRMAG
+1429 
-1437 MNVHLAKPLDT
+1437 
-1448 EKMIAALKQCMTDN
+1448 
-1462 RDIKLHEDL
+1462 

>member
-42 GEDQICYDYEM
+42 GEDQICYDYET

-140 DFPAQ
+140 DFPEQ

-152 YLQRLLVEKSRQI
+152 YLQRLLVEKTRQI

-173 SGLKANWDDECYSLF
+173 SGLKANWDDEYYSLF

-362 DLRPTVYNCRIIRRD
+362 DRRPTVYNCRIIRRD
-377 GAVRWVCASAN
+377 GTVRWLCASAN

-561 TVVFYETIRRGDETE
+561 TVVFYETIRRGDENE

-598 DAETAMR
+598 DAETVMR
-605 VFSGTQGGSAEVR
+605 VFSGVQGGSAEVR
-618 LRNLKINGDYVWCLL
+618 LRNLKLNGDYVWCLL

-686 PSTGRYVMWTPSNA
+686 PSTGRYVMCTPSNA

-720 RIVCGED
+720 RIVCSED
-727 QETCLKTL
+727 RETCLKTM

-868 ALSRMRREGGSCS
+868 ALNRMRREGGSCS

-1149 ISSNLISLMNGH
+1149 ISSNLVSLMNGH

-1314 LKATRRRQSAATLP
+1314 LKATRRRQSADTLP

-1342 EDNELNM
+1342 EDNEINM
-1349 EIAKFMLENNGIRV
+1349 EIARTLLEFRNASVDGACNGQQAVEMFRSSPQNHYDAVLMDVRMPVMDGIAATQAIRGLDR
-1363 ECAADG
+1363 A
-1369 EEAVKKFE
+1369 
-1377 KAQPGY
+1377 
-1383 YDVIFM
+1383 
-1389 DIMMPNMNG
+1389 
-1398 WDAARKIRSMKRTDA
+1398 DAATV
-1413 GTIPII
+1413 PIL
-1419 AMSAN
+1419 AMTAN

-1429 IINSRMAG
+1429 IERSRKAG
-1437 MNVHLAKPLDT
+1437 MNEHLAKPIEPETLY
-1448 EKMIAALKQCMTDN
+1448 ARLASYF
-1462 RDIKLHEDL
+1462 R

>member
-42 GEDQICYDYEM
+42 GEEQICYDYKM
-53 IKDFFLRTYAE
+53 IKDFFIRTYAE

-102 YVLRA
+102 YVIRA

-140 DFPAQ
+140 DFPEQ

-152 YLQRLLVEKSRQI
+152 YLQRLLVEKTRQI

-173 SGLKANWDDECYSLF
+173 SGLKANWDDEYYSLF

-216 VYPPDLPQALADCER
+216 VYPPDLPQALTDCER

-251 LIWVW
+251 FIWVW

-362 DLRPTVYNCRIIRRD
+362 DRRPTVYNCRIIRRD
-377 GAVRWVCASAN
+377 GTVRWLCASAN

-484 VDIEYRCRRFDNEQ
+484 VDIEYRCRRFDNER

-561 TVVFYETIRRGDETE
+561 TVVFYETIRRGDENE

-598 DAETAMR
+598 DAETVMR
-605 VFSGTQGGSAEVR
+605 VFSGVQGGSAEVR
-618 LRNLKINGDYVWCLL
+618 LRNLKLNGDYVWCLL

-686 PSTGRYVMWTPSNA
+686 PSTGRYVMCTPSNA

-720 RIVCGED
+720 RIVCSED
-727 QETCLKTL
+727 RETCLKTM

-831 YPLEACSDY
+831 YPLADCSDY

-857 ESFLRA
+857 EAFLRA

-868 ALSRMRREGGSCS
+868 ALNRMRREGGSCS

-1087 WRSVHLSIRET
+1087 WHSVHLSIRET

-1117 MEKGLLERI
+1117 MEKGLLTRI

-1149 ISSNLISLMNGH
+1149 ISSNLVSLMNGH

-1342 EDNELNM
+1342 EDNEINM
-1349 EIAKFMLENNGIRV
+1349 EIARTLLEFRNASVDGACNGQQAVEMFRSSPPNHYDAVLMDVRMPVMDGIAATQAIRGLNR
-1363 ECAADG
+1363 A
-1369 EEAVKKFE
+1369 
-1377 KAQPGY
+1377 
-1383 YDVIFM
+1383 
-1389 DIMMPNMNG
+1389 
-1398 WDAARKIRSMKRTDA
+1398 DAATV
-1413 GTIPII
+1413 PIL
-1419 AMSAN
+1419 AMTAN

-1429 IINSRMAG
+1429 IEQSRKAG
-1437 MNVHLAKPLDT
+1437 MNEHLAKPIEPETLY
-1448 EKMIAALKQCMTDN
+1448 ARLASYF
-1462 RDIKLHEDL
+1462 R

>member
-42 GEDQICYDYEM
+42 GEDQICYDCET

-102 YVLRA
+102 YVIRA

-140 DFPAQ
+140 DFPEQ

-152 YLQRLLVEKSRQI
+152 YLQRLLVEKTRQI

-173 SGLKANWDDECYSLF
+173 SGLKVKANWDDEYYSLF

-216 VYPPDLPQALADCER
+216 VYPPDLPQALTDCER

-251 LIWVW
+251 FIWVW

-362 DLRPTVYNCRIIRRD
+362 DRRPTVYNCRIIRRD
-377 GAVRWVCASAN
+377 GTVRWLCASAN

-484 VDIEYRCRRFDNEQ
+484 VDIEYRCRRFDNER

-561 TVVFYETIRRGDETE
+561 TVVFYETIRRGDENE

-598 DAETAMR
+598 DAETVMR
-605 VFSGTQGGSAEVR
+605 VFSGVQGGSAEVR
-618 LRNLKINGDYVWCLL
+618 LRNLKLNGDYVWCLL

-686 PSTGRYVMWTPSNA
+686 PFTGRYVMCTPSNA

-720 RIVCGED
+720 RIVCSED
-727 QETCLKTL
+727 RETCLKTM

-831 YPLEACSDY
+831 YPLADCSDY

-857 ESFLRA
+857 EAFLRA

-868 ALSRMRREGGSCS
+868 ALNRMRREGGSCS

-1087 WRSVHLSIRET
+1087 WHSVHLSIRET

-1117 MEKGLLERI
+1117 MEKGLLTRI

-1149 ISSNLISLMNGH
+1149 ISSNLVSLMNGH

-1342 EDNELNM
+1342 EDNEINM
-1349 EIAKFMLENNGIRV
+1349 EIARTLLEFRNASVDVACNGQQAVEMFRSSPPNHYDAVLMDVRMPVMDGIAATQAIRGLNR
-1363 ECAADG
+1363 A
-1369 EEAVKKFE
+1369 
-1377 KAQPGY
+1377 
-1383 YDVIFM
+1383 
-1389 DIMMPNMNG
+1389 
-1398 WDAARKIRSMKRTDA
+1398 DAATV
-1413 GTIPII
+1413 PIL
-1419 AMSAN
+1419 AMTAN

-1429 IINSRMAG
+1429 IEQSRKAG
-1437 MNVHLAKPLDT
+1437 MNEHLAKPIEPETLY
-1448 EKMIAALKQCMTDN
+1448 ARLASYF
-1462 RDIKLHEDL
+1462 R

>member
-42 GEDQICYDYEM
+42 GEDQICYDYET

-140 DFPAQ
+140 DFPEQ

-152 YLQRLLVEKSRQI
+152 YLQRLLVEKTRQI

-173 SGLKANWDDECYSLF
+173 SGLKANWDDEYYSLF

-362 DLRPTVYNCRIIRRD
+362 DRRPTVYNCRIIRRD
-377 GAVRWVCASAN
+377 GTVRWLCASAN

-605 VFSGTQGGSAEVR
+605 VFSGIQGGSAEVR

-686 PSTGRYVMWTPSNA
+686 PSTGRYVMCTPSNA

-1033 EGISSLIYPQA
+1033 EGISSIIYPQA

-1342 EDNELNM
+1342 EDNEINM
-1349 EIAKFMLENNGIRV
+1349 EIARTLLEFRNASVDGACNGQQAVEMFRSSPQNHYDAVLMDVRMPVMDGIAATQAIRGLDR
-1363 ECAADG
+1363 A
-1369 EEAVKKFE
+1369 
-1377 KAQPGY
+1377 
-1383 YDVIFM
+1383 
-1389 DIMMPNMNG
+1389 
-1398 WDAARKIRSMKRTDA
+1398 DAATV
-1413 GTIPII
+1413 PIL
-1419 AMSAN
+1419 AMTAN

-1429 IINSRMAG
+1429 IEQSRKAG
-1437 MNVHLAKPLDT
+1437 MNEHLAKPIEPETLY
-1448 EKMIAALKQCMTDN
+1448 ARLASYF
-1462 RDIKLHEDL
+1462 R

>member
-42 GEDQICYDYEM
+42 GEDQICYDCET

-102 YVLRA
+102 YVIRA

-140 DFPAQ
+140 DFPEQ

-152 YLQRLLVEKSRQI
+152 YLQRLLVEKTRQI

-173 SGLKANWDDECYSLF
+173 SGLKANWDDEYYSLF

-216 VYPPDLPQALADCER
+216 VYPPDLPQALTDCER

-251 LIWVW
+251 FIWVW

-362 DLRPTVYNCRIIRRD
+362 DRRPTVYNCRIIRRD
-377 GAVRWVCASAN
+377 GTVRWLCASAN

-484 VDIEYRCRRFDNEQ
+484 VDIEYRCRRFDNER

-561 TVVFYETIRRGDETE
+561 TVVFYETIRRGDENE

-598 DAETAMR
+598 DAETVMR
-605 VFSGTQGGSAEVR
+605 VFSGVQGGSAEVR
-618 LRNLKINGDYVWCLL
+618 LRNLKLNGDYVWCLL

-686 PSTGRYVMWTPSNA
+686 PSTGRYVMCTPSNA

-720 RIVCGED
+720 RIVCSED
-727 QETCLKTL
+727 RETCLKTM

-831 YPLEACSDY
+831 YPLADCSDY

-857 ESFLRA
+857 EAFLRA

-868 ALSRMRREGGSCS
+868 ALNRMRREGGSCS

-1087 WRSVHLSIRET
+1087 WHSVHLSIRET

-1117 MEKGLLERI
+1117 MEKGLLTRI

-1149 ISSNLISLMNGH
+1149 ISSNLVSLMNGH

-1342 EDNELNM
+1342 EDTEINM
-1349 EIAKFMLENNGIRV
+1349 EIARTLLEFRNASVDGACNGQQAVEMFRSSPPNHYDAVLMDVRMPVMDGIAATQSIRGLNR
-1363 ECAADG
+1363 A
-1369 EEAVKKFE
+1369 
-1377 KAQPGY
+1377 
-1383 YDVIFM
+1383 
-1389 DIMMPNMNG
+1389 
-1398 WDAARKIRSMKRTDA
+1398 DAATV
-1413 GTIPII
+1413 PIL
-1419 AMSAN
+1419 AMTAN

-1429 IINSRMAG
+1429 IEQSRKAG
-1437 MNVHLAKPLDT
+1437 MNEHLAKPIEPETLY
-1448 EKMIAALKQCMTDN
+1448 ARLASYF
-1462 RDIKLHEDL
+1462 R

>member
-42 GEDQICYDYEM
+42 GEEQICYDYKM
-53 IKDFFLRTYAE
+53 IKDFFIRTYAE

-102 YVLRA
+102 YVIRA

-140 DFPAQ
+140 DFPEQ

-152 YLQRLLVEKSRQI
+152 YLQRLLVEKTRQI

-173 SGLKANWDDECYSLF
+173 SGLKANWDDEYYSLF

-216 VYPPDLPQALADCER
+216 VYPPDLPQALTDCER

-251 LIWVW
+251 FIWVW

-362 DLRPTVYNCRIIRRD
+362 DRRPTVYNCRIIRRD
-377 GAVRWVCASAN
+377 GTVRWLCASAN

-484 VDIEYRCRRFDNEQ
+484 VDIEYRCRRFDNER

-561 TVVFYETIRRGDETE
+561 TVVFYETIRRGDENE

-598 DAETAMR
+598 DAETVMR
-605 VFSGTQGGSAEVR
+605 VFSGVQGGSAEVR
-618 LRNLKINGDYVWCLL
+618 LRNLKLNGDYVWCLL

-686 PSTGRYVMWTPSNA
+686 PSTGRYVMCTPSNA

-709 IFSEELAHAIS
+709 IFSEELEHAIS
-720 RIVCGED
+720 RIVCSED
-727 QETCLKTL
+727 RETCLKTM

-831 YPLEACSDY
+831 YPLADCSDY

-846 YSERYVAPEDR
+846 YSEHYVAPEDR
-857 ESFLRA
+857 EAFLRA

-868 ALSRMRREGGSCS
+868 ALNRMRREGGSCS

-1087 WRSVHLSIRET
+1087 WHSVHLSIRET

-1117 MEKGLLERI
+1117 MEKGLLTRI

-1149 ISSNLISLMNGH
+1149 ISSNLVSLMNGH

-1342 EDNELNM
+1342 EDNEINM
-1349 EIAKFMLENNGIRV
+1349 EIARTLLEFRNASVDGACNGQQAVEMFRSSPPNHYDAVLMDVRMPVMDGIAATQAIRGLNR
-1363 ECAADG
+1363 A
-1369 EEAVKKFE
+1369 
-1377 KAQPGY
+1377 
-1383 YDVIFM
+1383 
-1389 DIMMPNMNG
+1389 
-1398 WDAARKIRSMKRTDA
+1398 DAATV
-1413 GTIPII
+1413 PIL
-1419 AMSAN
+1419 AMTAN

-1429 IINSRMAG
+1429 IEQSRKAG
-1437 MNVHLAKPLDT
+1437 MNEHLAKPIEPETLYARLT
-1448 EKMIAALKQCMTDN
+1448 SYF
-1462 RDIKLHEDL
+1462 R

>member
-42 GEDQICYDYEM
+42 GEEQICYDYKM
-53 IKDFFLRTYAE
+53 IKDFFIRTYAE

-102 YVLRA
+102 YVIRA

-140 DFPAQ
+140 DFPEQ

-152 YLQRLLVEKSRQI
+152 YLQRLLVEKTRQI

-173 SGLKANWDDECYSLF
+173 SGLKANWDDEYYSLF

-216 VYPPDLPQALADCER
+216 VYPPDLPQALTDCER

-251 LIWVW
+251 FIWVW

-362 DLRPTVYNCRIIRRD
+362 DRRPTVYNCRIIRRD
-377 GAVRWVCASAN
+377 GAVRWLCASAN

-484 VDIEYRCRRFDNEQ
+484 VDIEYRCRRFDNER

-561 TVVFYETIRRGDETE
+561 TVVFYETIRRGDENE

-598 DAETAMR
+598 DAETVMR
-605 VFSGTQGGSAEVR
+605 VFSGVQGGSAEVR
-618 LRNLKINGDYVWCLL
+618 LRNLKLNGDYVWCLL

-686 PSTGRYVMWTPSNA
+686 PSTGRYVMCTPSNA

-709 IFSEELAHAIS
+709 IFSEELEHAIS
-720 RIVCGED
+720 RIVCSED
-727 QETCLKTL
+727 RETCLKTM

-831 YPLEACSDY
+831 YPLADCSDY

-857 ESFLRA
+857 EAFLRA

-868 ALSRMRREGGSCS
+868 ALNRMRREGGSCS

-1087 WRSVHLSIRET
+1087 WHSVHLSIRET

-1117 MEKGLLERI
+1117 MEQGLLTRI

-1149 ISSNLISLMNGH
+1149 ISSNLVSLMNGH

-1305 FQSVVQDVL
+1305 FQSAVQDVL

-1342 EDNELNM
+1342 EDNEINM
-1349 EIAKFMLENNGIRV
+1349 EIARTLLEFRNASVDGACNGQQAVEMFRSSPPNHYDAVLMDVRMPVMDGIAATQAIRGLNR
-1363 ECAADG
+1363 A
-1369 EEAVKKFE
+1369 
-1377 KAQPGY
+1377 
-1383 YDVIFM
+1383 
-1389 DIMMPNMNG
+1389 
-1398 WDAARKIRSMKRTDA
+1398 DAATV
-1413 GTIPII
+1413 PIL
-1419 AMSAN
+1419 AMTAN

-1429 IINSRMAG
+1429 IEQSRKAG
-1437 MNVHLAKPLDT
+1437 MNEHLAKPIEPETLY
-1448 EKMIAALKQCMTDN
+1448 ARLASYF
-1462 RDIKLHEDL
+1462 R

>member
-42 GEDQICYDYEM
+42 GEEQICYDYKM
-53 IKDFFLRTYAE
+53 IKDFFIRTYAE

-102 YVLRA
+102 YVIRA

-140 DFPAQ
+140 DFPEQ

-152 YLQRLLVEKSRQI
+152 YLQRLLVEKTRQI

-173 SGLKANWDDECYSLF
+173 SGLKANWDDEYYSLF

-216 VYPPDLPQALADCER
+216 VYPPDLPQALTDCER

-251 LIWVW
+251 FIWVW

-362 DLRPTVYNCRIIRRD
+362 DRRPTVYNCRIIRRD
-377 GAVRWVCASAN
+377 GTVRWLCASAN

-484 VDIEYRCRRFDNEQ
+484 VDIEYRCRRFDNER

-561 TVVFYETIRRGDETE
+561 TVVFYETIRRGDENE

-598 DAETAMR
+598 DAETVMR
-605 VFSGTQGGSAEVR
+605 AFRADPRKSGSATSSSM
-618 LRNLKINGDYVWCLL
+618 GTMS
-633 QGQPVY
+633 
-639 ENGALA
+639 GASCKA
-645 RVVGIIRDITE
+645 
-656 NKRISQEKERL
+656 
-667 QRIFD
+667 
-672 LELRRDYESICQIN
+672 N
-686 PSTGRYVMWTPSNA
+686 PSMRTARLPAWSASSATSRRINA
-700 SYYDIPTSG
+700 SARRRSASSG
-709 IFSEELAHAIS
+709 FSIS
-720 RIVCGED
+720 
-727 QETCLKTL
+727 
-735 SIGNMLKT
+735 N
-743 LEEEKEGTCYYR
+743 
-755 VLTPDGSLR
+755 
-764 WKCARYTYFGDDGS
+764 CAAT
-778 ILLNVRDV
+778 
-786 HDIRIAQQ
+786 
-794 QEENR
+794 
-799 FRAILRE
+799 
-806 TCEYIIETDVETKS
+806 
-820 YTLHLPTLINR
+820 
-831 YPLEACSDY
+831 
-840 GSLIAR
+840 
-846 YSERYVAPEDR
+846 
-857 ESFLRA
+857 
-863 VSLPE
+863 
-868 ALSRMRREGGSCS
+868 M
-881 IKYTVN
+881 
-887 TNGSPAYKTWNMS
+887 
-900 LYRYDDNREYMLSYI
+900 
-915 LDITK
+915 
-920 LVLEQ
+920 
-925 QEKEREAERN
+925 
-935 RQIIKD
+935 
-941 ALTAAEQAS
+941 
-950 RAKSDFLSRMSH
+950 
-962 EIRTPMNAVIGMTTI
+962 
-977 AAASLD
+977 
-983 NRDKLTD
+983 
-990 CLGKIGLSSRYLLSL
+990 
-1005 INDILD
+1005 
-1011 MSRIESGKVSIINE
+1011 KVS
-1025 EFDFRSFV
+1025 
-1033 EGISSLIYPQA
+1033 
-1044 KNKNIVFDLNIEG
+1044 
-1057 VVDERYRGDPLRLNQ
+1057 
-1072 VLINILSNALKFTPE
+1072 
-1087 WRSVHLSIRET
+1087 
-1098 RRVRD
+1098 
-1103 RAYLQFIVRDTGIG
+1103 
-1117 MEKGLLERI
+1117 
-1126 FEPFEQGGA
+1126 
-1135 SISHSY
+1135 
-1141 GGSGLGLA
+1141 
-1149 ISSNLISLMNGH
+1149 
-1161 ISVSSTPGV
+1161 
-1170 GSEFVVEL
+1170 
-1178 PLLTVPDN
+1178 
-1186 TPKQDV
+1186 
-1192 SLEDIRVLVVD
+1192 
-1203 DDLVTC
+1203 
-1209 EHTTLILNRI
+1209 
-1219 GVDAEYVTSG
+1219 
-1229 KAAVTRVKS
+1229 
-1238 ALQRHTC
+1238 
-1245 YNIALVDWKM
+1245 
-1255 PDMDGVETARS
+1255 ARS
-1266 IRRIVGPDTLVI
+1266 IPPQADT
-1278 IMSAYD
+1278 SC
-1284 WTEIEAR
+1284 AR
-1291 AREAGVDF
+1291 LQTRPITIYRHQAFFPKNWRTPSPASYAARTGKHA
-1299 FISKPI
+1299 SKP
-1305 FQSVVQDVL
+1305 
-1314 LKATRRRQSAATLP
+1314 
-1328 VQKED
+1328 
-1333 FAGRRILLV
+1333 
-1342 EDNELNM
+1342 
-1349 EIAKFMLENNGIRV
+1349 
-1363 ECAADG
+1363 
-1369 EEAVKKFE
+1369 
-1377 KAQPGY
+1377 
-1383 YDVIFM
+1383 
-1389 DIMMPNMNG
+1389 
-1398 WDAARKIRSMKRTDA
+1398 
-1413 GTIPII
+1413 
-1419 AMSAN
+1419 
-1424 AFAED
+1424 
-1429 IINSRMAG
+1429 
-1437 MNVHLAKPLDT
+1437 
-1448 EKMIAALKQCMTDN
+1448 
-1462 RDIKLHEDL
+1462 

>member
-42 GEDQICYDYEM
+42 GEDQICYDCET

-102 YVLRA
+102 YVIRA

-140 DFPAQ
+140 DFPEQ

-152 YLQRLLVEKSRQI
+152 YLQRLLVEKTRQI

-173 SGLKANWDDECYSLF
+173 SGLKANWDDEYYSLF

-216 VYPPDLPQALADCER
+216 VYPPDLPQALTDCER

-251 LIWVW
+251 FIWVW

-362 DLRPTVYNCRIIRRD
+362 DRRPTVYNCRIIRRD
-377 GAVRWVCASAN
+377 GTVRWLCASAN

-484 VDIEYRCRRFDNEQ
+484 VDIEYRCRRFDNER

-561 TVVFYETIRRGDETE
+561 TVVFYETIRRGDENE

-598 DAETAMR
+598 DAETVMR
-605 VFSGTQGGSAEVR
+605 VFSGVQGGSAEVR
-618 LRNLKINGDYVWCLL
+618 LRNLKLNGDYVWCLL

-686 PSTGRYVMWTPSNA
+686 PSTGRYVMCTPSNA

-720 RIVCGED
+720 RIVCSED
-727 QETCLKTL
+727 RETCLKTM

-831 YPLEACSDY
+831 YPLADCPDY

-857 ESFLRA
+857 EAFLRA

-1025 EFDFRSFV
+1025 EFDFRSFL

-1117 MEKGLLERI
+1117 METGLLERI

-1314 LKATRRRQSAATLP
+1314 LKATRRRQSADTLP

-1342 EDNELNM
+1342 EDNEINM
-1349 EIAKFMLENNGIRV
+1349 EIARTLLEFRNASVDGACNGQQAVEMFRSSPQNHYDAVLMDVRMPVMDGIAATQAIRGLNR
-1363 ECAADG
+1363 A
-1369 EEAVKKFE
+1369 
-1377 KAQPGY
+1377 
-1383 YDVIFM
+1383 
-1389 DIMMPNMNG
+1389 
-1398 WDAARKIRSMKRTDA
+1398 DAATV
-1413 GTIPII
+1413 PIL
-1419 AMSAN
+1419 AMTAN

-1429 IINSRMAG
+1429 IEQSRKAG
-1437 MNVHLAKPLDT
+1437 MNEHLAKPIEPETLYARLT
-1448 EKMIAALKQCMTDN
+1448 SYF
-1462 RDIKLHEDL
+1462 R

>member
-42 GEDQICYDYEM
+42 GEDQICYDCET

-134 DMREGE
+134 EMREGE

-152 YLQRLLVEKSRQI
+152 YLQRLLVEKTRQI

-173 SGLKANWDDECYSLF
+173 SGLKANWDDEYYSLF

-362 DLRPTVYNCRIIRRD
+362 DRRPTVYNCRIIRRD

-561 TVVFYETIRRGDETE
+561 TVVFYETIRRGDENE

-605 VFSGTQGGSAEVR
+605 VFSGIQGGSAEVR

-831 YPLEACSDY
+831 YPLADCSDY

-857 ESFLRA
+857 EAFLRA

-868 ALSRMRREGGSCS
+868 ALNRMRREGGSCS

-1117 MEKGLLERI
+1117 METGLLERI

-1149 ISSNLISLMNGH
+1149 ISSNLVSLMNGH

-1229 KAAVTRVKS
+1229 KAAVSRVKS

-1314 LKATRRRQSAATLP
+1314 LKATRRRQSADTLP

-1342 EDNELNM
+1342 EDNEINM
-1349 EIAKFMLENNGIRV
+1349 EIARTLLEFRNASVDVACNGQQAVEMFRSSPPNHYDAVLMDVRMPVMDGIAATQAIRGLNR
-1363 ECAADG
+1363 A
-1369 EEAVKKFE
+1369 
-1377 KAQPGY
+1377 
-1383 YDVIFM
+1383 
-1389 DIMMPNMNG
+1389 
-1398 WDAARKIRSMKRTDA
+1398 DAATV
-1413 GTIPII
+1413 PIL
-1419 AMSAN
+1419 AMTAN

-1429 IINSRMAG
+1429 IERSRKAG
-1437 MNVHLAKPLDT
+1437 MNEHLAKPIEPETLY
-1448 EKMIAALKQCMTDN
+1448 ARLASYF
-1462 RDIKLHEDL
+1462 R

>member
-42 GEDQICYDYEM
+42 GEEQICYDYKM
-53 IKDFFLRTYAE
+53 IKDFFIRTYAE

-102 YVLRA
+102 YVIRA

-140 DFPAQ
+140 DFPEQ

-152 YLQRLLVEKSRQI
+152 YLQRLLVEKTRQI

-173 SGLKANWDDECYSLF
+173 SGLKANWDDEYYSLF

-216 VYPPDLPQALADCER
+216 VYPPDLPQALTDCER

-251 LIWVW
+251 FIWVW

-362 DLRPTVYNCRIIRRD
+362 DRRPTVYNCRIIRRD
-377 GAVRWVCASAN
+377 GAVRWLCASAN

-484 VDIEYRCRRFDNEQ
+484 VDIEYRCRRFDNER

-561 TVVFYETIRRGDETE
+561 TVVFYETIRRGDENE

-598 DAETAMR
+598 DAETVMR
-605 VFSGTQGGSAEVR
+605 VFSGVQGGSAEVR
-618 LRNLKINGDYVWCLL
+618 LRNLKLNGDYVWCLL

-686 PSTGRYVMWTPSNA
+686 PSTGRYVMCTPSNA

-720 RIVCGED
+720 RIVCSED
-727 QETCLKTL
+727 RETCLKTM

-831 YPLEACSDY
+831 YPLADCSDY

-857 ESFLRA
+857 EAFLRA

-868 ALSRMRREGGSCS
+868 ALNRMRREGGSCS

-1087 WRSVHLSIRET
+1087 WHSVHLSIRET

-1117 MEKGLLERI
+1117 MEKGLLTRI

-1149 ISSNLISLMNGH
+1149 ISSNLVSLMNGH

-1342 EDNELNM
+1342 EDNEINM
-1349 EIAKFMLENNGIRV
+1349 EIARTLLEFRNASVDGACNGQQAVEMFRSSPPNHYDAVLMDVRMPVMDGIAATQAIRGLNR
-1363 ECAADG
+1363 A
-1369 EEAVKKFE
+1369 
-1377 KAQPGY
+1377 
-1383 YDVIFM
+1383 
-1389 DIMMPNMNG
+1389 
-1398 WDAARKIRSMKRTDA
+1398 DAATV
-1413 GTIPII
+1413 PIL
-1419 AMSAN
+1419 AMTAN

-1429 IINSRMAG
+1429 IEQSRKAG
-1437 MNVHLAKPLDT
+1437 MNEHLAKPIEPETLY
-1448 EKMIAALKQCMTDN
+1448 ARLASYF
-1462 RDIKLHEDL
+1462 R

>member
-42 GEDQICYDYEM
+42 GEDQICYDYET

-362 DLRPTVYNCRIIRRD
+362 DRRPTVYNCRIIRRD

-831 YPLEACSDY
+831 YPLEA
-840 GSLIAR
+840 
-846 YSERYVAPEDR
+846 
-857 ESFLRA
+857 
-863 VSLPE
+863 
-868 ALSRMRREGGSCS
+868 
-881 IKYTVN
+881 
-887 TNGSPAYKTWNMS
+887 
-900 LYRYDDNREYMLSYI
+900 
-915 LDITK
+915 
-920 LVLEQ
+920 
-925 QEKEREAERN
+925 
-935 RQIIKD
+935 
-941 ALTAAEQAS
+941 
-950 RAKSDFLSRMSH
+950 
-962 EIRTPMNAVIGMTTI
+962 
-977 AAASLD
+977 
-983 NRDKLTD
+983 
-990 CLGKIGLSSRYLLSL
+990 
-1005 INDILD
+1005 
-1011 MSRIESGKVSIINE
+1011 
-1025 EFDFRSFV
+1025 
-1033 EGISSLIYPQA
+1033 
-1044 KNKNIVFDLNIEG
+1044 
-1057 VVDERYRGDPLRLNQ
+1057 
-1072 VLINILSNALKFTPE
+1072 
-1087 WRSVHLSIRET
+1087 
-1098 RRVRD
+1098 
-1103 RAYLQFIVRDTGIG
+1103 
-1117 MEKGLLERI
+1117 
-1126 FEPFEQGGA
+1126 
-1135 SISHSY
+1135 
-1141 GGSGLGLA
+1141 
-1149 ISSNLISLMNGH
+1149 
-1161 ISVSSTPGV
+1161 
-1170 GSEFVVEL
+1170 
-1178 PLLTVPDN
+1178 
-1186 TPKQDV
+1186 
-1192 SLEDIRVLVVD
+1192 
-1203 DDLVTC
+1203 
-1209 EHTTLILNRI
+1209 
-1219 GVDAEYVTSG
+1219 
-1229 KAAVTRVKS
+1229 
-1238 ALQRHTC
+1238 
-1245 YNIALVDWKM
+1245 
-1255 PDMDGVETARS
+1255 
-1266 IRRIVGPDTLVI
+1266 
-1278 IMSAYD
+1278 
-1284 WTEIEAR
+1284 
-1291 AREAGVDF
+1291 
-1299 FISKPI
+1299 
-1305 FQSVVQDVL
+1305 
-1314 LKATRRRQSAATLP
+1314 
-1328 VQKED
+1328 
-1333 FAGRRILLV
+1333 
-1342 EDNELNM
+1342 
-1349 EIAKFMLENNGIRV
+1349 
-1363 ECAADG
+1363 
-1369 EEAVKKFE
+1369 
-1377 KAQPGY
+1377 
-1383 YDVIFM
+1383 
-1389 DIMMPNMNG
+1389 
-1398 WDAARKIRSMKRTDA
+1398 
-1413 GTIPII
+1413 
-1419 AMSAN
+1419 
-1424 AFAED
+1424 
-1429 IINSRMAG
+1429 
-1437 MNVHLAKPLDT
+1437 
-1448 EKMIAALKQCMTDN
+1448 
-1462 RDIKLHEDL
+1462 